1 VADEY
6 QQFYEYWSD
15 ISTSSNKFLKKFP
28 YKLPLGVD
36 SDGAPLLPFR
46 SGRTLGNQILV
57 IEAYDKIFDRLMV
70 IREEDKGTTRG
81 AVLTGQ
87 PGTGASL

>member
-1 VADEY
+1 VTNEY

-15 ISTSSNKFLKKFP
+15 ISASPKFLNKFP
-28 YKLPLGVD
+28 YKLSLGVD

-46 SGRTLGNQILV
+46 SHSTLGNQILV
-57 IEAYDKIFDRLMV
+57 TEAYDKIFDRLMV
-70 IREEDKGTTRG
+70 LREKDKGSTTG

-87 PGTGASL
+87 PGIGASL

>member
-1 VADEY
+1 VVGKY
-6 QQFYEYWSD
+6 QQFYKHWSD
-15 ISTSSNKFLKKFP
+15 ISASSKFLNKFP
-28 YKLPLGVD
+28 YKLSLGVD
-36 SDGAPLLPFR
+36 SDGVSLLPFR

-57 IEAYDKIFDRLMV
+57 IEAYEKIFDRLMV
-70 IREEDKGTTRG
+70 LRKKDKGTTTG

>member
-1 VADEY
+1 MTDEY

-15 ISTSSNKFLKKFP
+15 SSASKRFLKKFP
-28 YKLPLGVD
+28 YKLSLGVD
-36 SDGAPLLPFR
+36 SRGTPLLPFHSR
-46 SGRTLGNQILV
+46 STSGNQIV
-57 IEAYDKIFDRLMV
+57 VTKAYDKIFDRLMAL
-70 IREEDKGTTRG
+70 REEDEGDDIG

>member
-6 QQFYEYWSD
+6 QQFYEYWSG
-15 ISTSSNKFLKKFP
+15 SSASSKFLNKFP
-28 YKLPLGVD
+28 YKLSLGVD
-36 SDGAPLLPFR
+36 SDGASLLPFQSDR
-46 SGRTLGNQILV
+46 TSGSQILV
-57 IEAYDKIFDRLMV
+57 TRTYDKIFDRLMTL
-70 IREEDKGTTRG
+70 RKKDKGAAKG

>member
-1 VADEY
+1 VANEY

-15 ISTSSNKFLKKFP
+15 ISASPKFLNKFP
-28 YKLPLGVD
+28 YKLSLGVD

-46 SGRTLGNQILV
+46 SSRTLGNQILV

-70 IREEDKGTTRG
+70 LRKKDKGTTRG

-87 PGTGASL
+87 SGTGASL